1 MHNNKAKYILA
12 FLAVMLF
19 AAPQVQAQ
27 SKFIQKLKGIFTKE
41 NAVSPERARI
51 DSIYLN
57 APREKLTGID
67 YVTVTGNTLN
77 SLWGGDIWTEAGYI
91 PEIEIPAEDG
101 NGPEIY
107 TGAFNIAEYTS
118 AIQQKKAEDE
128 DDDDDDTDY
137 SETPEE
143 YNIWTNAAINPYNV
157 KLSESMKDTV
167 RIDVSSFTSPGYRYV
182 TSEFGGRWGRL
193 HAGIDL
199 KVFIGDT
206 ICSAF
211 EKGIVRITKFDRRGY
226 GNYVVVRHENGLE
239 TLYGHMS
246 KILVEEGQHLEAGE
260 PLGLGGSTGRSTG
273 PHLHFELRY
282 LGNPVNPR
290 DAINFTTGK
299 IHDKTLVLTKDN
311 FRYQNAKYSKNKK
324 SSKGK
329 YSSKKGKGKKKI
341 SRNSRG
347 KSTGKGTWMTVKKGD
362 TLGAI
367 ARRYGT
373 TVSKIQK
380 LNGLRG
386 TKIRAG
392 QKLRVK

>member
-1 MHNNKAKYILA
+1 MHKRTKHIIL
-12 FLAVMLF
+12 FLWVLLF
-19 AAPQVQAQ
+19 ASPQIEAQ
-27 SKFIQKLKGIFTKE
+27 SKVIQSIKSIFTRE
-41 NAVSPERARI
+41 NKISAEKAYR
-51 DSIYLN
+51 DSIYFSI
-57 APREKLTGID
+57 PKEKLTGID
-67 YVTVTGNTLN
+67 YVSLTGNTIN

-91 PEIEIPAEDG
+91 PQITLPVEDG
-101 NGPEIY
+101 DGPEY
-107 TGAFNIAEYTS
+107 YAGTFNISDYT
-118 AIQQKKAEDE
+118 AQALEEKEDFDE
-128 DDDDDDTDY
+128 EIDF

-143 YNIWTNAAINPYNV
+143 YSIWTNASINPYNV

-167 RIDVSSFTSPGYRYV
+167 KIDVSSFTSPGYRYV
-182 TSEFGGRWGRL
+182 TSEFGPRWGRL

-211 EKGIVRITKFDRRGY
+211 ENGVVRITKFDRRGY

-246 KILVEEGQHLEAGE
+246 KILVEEGQHLDAGE

-282 LGNPVNPR
+282 LGNPINPR
-290 DAINFTTGK
+290 DAIDFGIGK
-299 IHDKTLVLTKDN
+299 IHDNTLILTKNN
-311 FRYQNAKYSKNKK
+311 FRYQNIKYSKKSKGRSYSKK
-324 SSKGK
+324 GGKKVVRSTGKSKGK
-329 YSSKKGKGKKKI
+329 
-341 SRNSRG
+341 
-347 KSTGKGTWMTVKKGD
+347 GTTITVRKGD
-362 TLGAI
+362 TLGAL

-373 TVSKIQK
+373 TVSKIQR
-380 LNGLRG
+380 LNGMRT

>member
-1 MHNNKAKYILA
+1 MHNKAKYILA
-12 FLAVMLF
+12 FLAVMLL
-19 AAPQVQAQ
+19 AGPQAQAQ
-27 SKFIQKLKGIFTKE
+27 SKLVEKLRSIFTRE
-41 NAVSPERARI
+41 RTISTERAAI

-57 APREKLTGID
+57 APRTKLTGID
-67 YVTVTGNTLN
+67 YVSVTGNTLN
-77 SLWGGDIWTEAGYI
+77 SLWGGDIWTQAGYI

-101 NGPEIY
+101 DGPEVY
-107 TGAFNIAEYTS
+107 TGSFNVADYT
-118 AIQQKKAEDE
+118 AMVQQNKEDE
-128 DDDDDDTDY
+128 DDEDDTDY
-137 SETPEE
+137 SDTPEE
-143 YNIWTNAAINPYNV
+143 YSIWTNAAINPYNV

-211 EKGIVRITKFDRRGY
+211 EKGTVRITKFDRRGY

-246 KILVEEGQHLEAGE
+246 KILVEEGQHLDAGE

-282 LGNPVNPR
+282 LGNPINPR
-290 DAINFTTGK
+290 DAINFSTGK

-311 FRYQNAKYSKNKK
+311 FRYQNAKYSKQ
-324 SSKGK
+324 SSRKDK
-329 YSSKKGKGKKKI
+329 YASKKGKGKKKKVTRT
-341 SRNSRG
+341 SKG
-347 KSTGKGTWMTVKKGD
+347 KSGGKGTWITVKKGD

-367 ARRYGT
+367 ARRHGT

-380 LNGLRG
+380 LNGLKG

>member
-1 MHNNKAKYILA
+1 MLRRSKYILA
-12 FLAVMLF
+12 LLTVLLLAVPE
-19 AAPQVQAQ
+19 ADAQ
-27 SKFIQKLKGIFTKE
+27 SKFTEKIKSLFSKE
-41 NAVSPERARI
+41 KKVSPERARI

-57 APREKLTGID
+57 MPRQKLTGID
-67 YVTVTGNTLN
+67 YYSITGNTIN
-77 SLWGGDIWTEAGYI
+77 SLWGGDIWTEAGYV
-91 PEIEIPAEDG
+91 PEITIPVEDG
-101 NGPEIY
+101 EGPEY
-107 TGAFNIAEYTS
+107 YSGTFNISEYTS
-118 AIQQKKAEDE
+118 MALKKKAEEDEDE
-128 DDDDDDTDY
+128 DDDMDY
-137 SETPEE
+137 SDTPEE

-211 EKGIVRITKFDRRGY
+211 DKGIVRITKFDRRGY

-246 KILVEEGQHLEAGE
+246 KILVEEGQHLDAGE

-282 LGNPVNPR
+282 LGNPINPR
-290 DAINFTTGK
+290 DAIDFGTGK
-299 IHDKTLVLTKDN
+299 ILDKTLVLTKDN
-311 FRYQNAKYSKNKK
+311 FRYQNAKYSRK
-324 SSKGK
+324 SKGK
-329 YSSKKGKGKKKI
+329 YYSKSKKGKGKK
-341 SRNSRG
+341 G
-347 KSTGKGTWMTVKKGD
+347 KVVRTSKGKGKGTTITVRKGD

-386 TKIRAG
+386 TMIRAG